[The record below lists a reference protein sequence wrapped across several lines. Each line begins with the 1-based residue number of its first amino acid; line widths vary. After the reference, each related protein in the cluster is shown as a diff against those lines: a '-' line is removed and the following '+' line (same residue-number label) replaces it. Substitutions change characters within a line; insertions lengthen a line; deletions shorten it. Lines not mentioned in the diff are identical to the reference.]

1 MTSQTVTEQPLHRT
15 WVAGRIVSAAGS
27 DPAAAVMNA
36 EAPRER
42 VEPGTGERAMR
53 SLSAVAPQNRNEES
67 GSEQAKRWAAAYLR
81 ARGVTEG
88 RARRREGGG
97 DTAAWSCDLII
108 ASTPSLSLARRAL
121 VWGVSALGWDRL
133 TRPCSK
139 ERRGTRGGEPRGA
152 FEF

>member
-53 SLSAVAPQNRNEES
+53 SLSAVAPQNRNKR
-67 GSEQAKRWAAAYLR
+67 GSEQSTRWAAAYLR
-81 ARGVTEG
+81 ARGVKEG
-88 RARRREGGG
+88 RARRRESGGGG

-108 ASTPSLSLARRAL
+108 ASTPSLSLARSLGARLSREYRLSAWP
-121 VWGVSALGWDRL
+121 VDEAVPEGVRV
-133 TRPCSK
+133 P
-139 ERRGTRGGEPRGA
+139 RRTKRR
-152 FEF
+152 F

>member
-1 MTSQTVTEQPLHRT
+1 
-15 WVAGRIVSAAGS
+15 
-27 DPAAAVMNA
+27 
-36 EAPRER
+36 
-42 VEPGTGERAMR
+42 MR

-108 ASTPSLSLARRAL
+108 ASTPSLSLARSARAC
-121 VWGVSALGWDRL
+121 LGSIGSRLGQL
-133 TRPCSK
+133 TRPCPK
-139 ERRGTRGGEPRGA
+139 E
-152 FEF
+152 